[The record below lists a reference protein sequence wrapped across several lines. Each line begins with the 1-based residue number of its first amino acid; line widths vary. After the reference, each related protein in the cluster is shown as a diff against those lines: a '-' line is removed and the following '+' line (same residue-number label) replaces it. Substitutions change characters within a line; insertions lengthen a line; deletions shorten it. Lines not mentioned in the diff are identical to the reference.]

1 MNEDRVMEIWD
12 AYDEHLNR
20 VDGVTL
26 IRGEPVPEGLYHL
39 VSEILV
45 RHTDGSFL
53 LMQRDQRKHLGGMW
67 EASAGGSALQGEGA
81 LDCALRELREE
92 TGVTGKLTHLGW
104 IVDRK
109 RHTIYAEYLC
119 VTDIDKDGVILQEG
133 ETSAYRWISAEDLKR
148 MPREELATYRVQTFM
163 EELR

>member
-1 MNEDRVMEIWD
+1 MEIWD

-26 IRGEPVPEGLYHL
+26 IRGEKPVPEGLYHL

-104 IVDRK
+104 IIDRK

-119 VTDIDKDGVILQEG
+119 ETDIAKDGILLQEG
-133 ETSAYRWISAEDLKR
+133 ETTAYRWISAEDLQQLS
-148 MPREELATYRVQTFM
+148 REELVTYRVQTLM

>member
-1 MNEDRVMEIWD
+1 M
-12 AYDEHLNR
+12 
-20 VDGVTL
+20 TL

-45 RHTDGSFL
+45 RHADGSFL

-67 EASAGGSALQGEGA
+67 EASAGGSALRGESA

-92 TGVTGKLTHLGW
+92 TGVTGTQITELGW
-104 IVDRK
+104 IVDRE

-119 VTDIDKDGVILQEG
+119 ITDMEKDRVLLQEG
-133 ETSAYRWISAEDLKR
+133 ETSAYRWIRAEDLKQ
-148 MPREELATYRVQTFM
+148 MSHEELATYRVQTFM
-163 EELR
+163 EDLR

>member
-1 MNEDRVMEIWD
+1 MKIWD

-20 VDGVTL
+20 LDGVTL

-45 RHTDGSFL
+45 RHKDGSFL

-67 EASAGGSALQGEGA
+67 EASAGGSALQGERA

-92 TGVTGKLTHLGW
+92 TGLTGKLTDLGW

-109 RHTIYAEYLC
+109 CHTIYAEHLC
-119 VTDIDKDGVILQEG
+119 VTDIAKDGILLQEG
-133 ETSAYRWISAEDLKR
+133 ETSAYRWISAEDLQQLS
-148 MPREELATYRVQTFM
+148 REELATYRVQTLM

>member
-1 MNEDRVMEIWD
+1 MEIWD

-20 VDGVTL
+20 VDGMTL

-92 TGVTGKLTHLGW
+92 TGVTGKLTDLGW

-109 RHTIYAEYLC
+109 RHTIYTEYLC
-119 VTDIDKDGVILQEG
+119 ETDIDKDGILLQEG

-148 MPREELATYRVQTFM
+148 MSREELATYRVQTLM

>member
-1 MNEDRVMEIWD
+1 
-12 AYDEHLNR
+12 
-20 VDGVTL
+20 
-26 IRGEPVPEGLYHL
+26 
-39 VSEILV
+39 
-45 RHTDGSFL
+45 
-53 LMQRDQRKHLGGMW
+53 MW

-92 TGVTGKLTHLGW
+92 TGLTGKLTDLGR

-119 VTDIDKDGVILQEG
+119 ITEMDHDRVLLQAG
-133 ETSAYRWISAEDLKR
+133 ETSAYRWISAEELKQLS
-148 MPREELATYRVQTFM
+148 REELATYRVQTLI